1 MQPTILKT
9 NWIRQLY
16 FYIIIAGTLS
26 VFCYGAFTF
35 GRAALIR
42 YVFPKASNSYYGGYN
57 NSEQQCSQG
66 GNQYYYPKSISKSS
80 MMMDQ
85 KIPFEMPVPT
95 VEEVKECKTA
105 TAQGIADE
113 KDRSFQYDAVKG
125 LSLMFITGIV
135 LAGHYFNK
143 NYFLSKD

>member
-1 MQPTILKT
+1 MQPTTPKT

-16 FYIIIAGTLS
+16 YYIIIAGTLTL
-26 VFCYGAFTF
+26 FCYGTFTL

-42 YVFPKASNSYYGGYN
+42 YVFPKASNSFYSGMSN
-57 NSEQQCSQG
+57 PEQQCSQG
-66 GNQYYYPKSISKSS
+66 GNQYYYPKSMSKSS

-95 VEEVKECKTA
+95 TEEIKECKTA
-105 TAQGIADE
+105 TEQGIADE
-113 KDRSFQYDAVKG
+113 KDRSFQYDTVKG

-135 LAGHYFNK
+135 LAGHYFNR
-143 NYFLSKD
+143 NFFLSKE